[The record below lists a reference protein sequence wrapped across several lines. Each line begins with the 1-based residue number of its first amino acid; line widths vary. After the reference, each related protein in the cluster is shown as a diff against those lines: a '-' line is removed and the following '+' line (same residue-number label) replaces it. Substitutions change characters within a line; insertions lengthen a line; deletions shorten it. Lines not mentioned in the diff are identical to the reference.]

1 MSLSPKLRIVSALAI
16 TMCSCGPKKAKEA
29 EDSVLSDEPATIES
43 TTSDSDSDS
52 GEGEANADV
61 IKVADLAYTLPAGV
75 DTRLAT
81 IDLFRFDDDIARPLV
96 VLVHGG
102 SWVGGDKSNFELAAP
117 AFVPWWT
124 DRGYTV
130 AAVNFRLA
138 TPYGSPLE
146 VGPKDQAS
154 DIAHA
159 VSWLLAEGSALGVAS
174 EPAVLVGFSSGAH
187 LVALLGADASYLTA
201 AGASADAIRAT
212 ISLDVHAY
220 DVPYALELM
229 VDSDVEENIPLI
241 EHLFGSTESEQRSA
255 SPIAF
260 TDTPTAPALLVSVG
274 PRSRTGSHGDIVYR
288 TAENY
293 ADALFAAG
301 YTVETFHDEDE
312 NHDSLAIG
320 FGESGDPSTAA
331 AEAFLAGLP

>member
-16 TMCSCGPKKAKEA
+16 TMCGCGPKKAKEA

-43 TTSDSDSDS
+43 TTSDSDS
-52 GEGEANADV
+52 GEGEATADV

-81 IDLFRFDDDIARPLV
+81 IDLFRFDDGIARPLV

-146 VGPKDQAS
+146 VGPKTRQTD
-154 DIAHA
+154 AHA
-159 VSWLLAEGSALGVAS
+159 VPLMAEGAALGSPAS
-174 EPAVLVGFSSGAH
+174 RPCSSGFPRVPTWSH
-187 LVALLGADASYLTA
+187 CSVPTP
-201 AGASADAIRAT
+201 AT
-212 ISLDVHAY
+212 
-220 DVPYALELM
+220 
-229 VDSDVEENIPLI
+229 
-241 EHLFGSTESEQRSA
+241 
-255 SPIAF
+255 
-260 TDTPTAPALLVSVG
+260 
-274 PRSRTGSHGDIVYR
+274 
-288 TAENY
+288 
-293 ADALFAAG
+293 
-301 YTVETFHDEDE
+301 
-312 NHDSLAIG
+312 
-320 FGESGDPSTAA
+320 
-331 AEAFLAGLP
+331 

>member
-1 MSLSPKLRIVSALAI
+1 MSRFPELCLYLHSPSRCTAA
-16 TMCSCGPKKAKEA
+16 GPKEVQLK
-29 EDSVLSDEPATIES
+29 DSVLSDESATVEG
-43 TTSDSDSDS
+43 TTSDSDADS
-52 GEGEANADV
+52 GEGGATADV
-61 IKVADLAYTLPAGV
+61 IKVADLSYTLPAGV
-75 DTRLAT
+75 DARLAT

-146 VGPKDQAS
+146 VGPKDQAN

-159 VSWLLAEGSALGVAS
+159 VSWLMAEGAALGIAS

-201 AGASADAIRAT
+201 AGTSWMPSGPPSLRCARLRRPRARADGRRRRRRKHSPDRA
-212 ISLDVHAY
+212 
-220 DVPYALELM
+220 
-229 VDSDVEENIPLI
+229 PL
-241 EHLFGSTESEQRSA
+241 GSTESERRSS
-255 SPIAF
+255 SPVRSP
-260 TDTPTAPALLVSVG
+260 TPPPRPRFSCRSGHVRAPAHTATLCTELPKARRRLRCRVRSRPSTTRTEPRLARRRFGG
-274 PRSRTGSHGDIVYR
+274 PRRPEHGR
-288 TAENY
+288 
-293 ADALFAAG
+293 G
-301 YTVETFHDEDE
+301 
-312 NHDSLAIG
+312 G
-320 FGESGDPSTAA
+320 
-331 AEAFLAGLP
+331 AFLLSCPDATI